1 MFIFNS
7 MCKIEGIKKNM
18 WKQWRKRNSLS
29 PHYRMKTEVCKNEKE
44 NEGQK
49 YNGQENLGSWI
60 LPICVFECF
69 HIEFCRDFFA
79 RAEQ

>member
-1 MFIFNS
+1 
-7 MCKIEGIKKNM
+7 
-18 WKQWRKRNSLS
+18 
-29 PHYRMKTEVCKNEKE
+29 MKTEVCKNEKE

-79 RAEQ
+79 GAEQ